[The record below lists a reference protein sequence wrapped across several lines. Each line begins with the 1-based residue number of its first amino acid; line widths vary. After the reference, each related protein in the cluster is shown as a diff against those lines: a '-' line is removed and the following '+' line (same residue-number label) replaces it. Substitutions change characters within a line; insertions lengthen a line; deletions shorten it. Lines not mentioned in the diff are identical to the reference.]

1 VATGQ
6 PAATSLDASAAR
18 LFADFQL
25 FGPQRA
31 FVVSADG
38 RGFWWAGSNGAD
50 PGRAIESALKA
61 CQDKTGGKCTVFAVN
76 DILLNGREWKAATP
90 PASPP
95 IGRLRGQPWWE
106 NKGPQA
112 AAGVIVW
119 SHGYRSGSDSTSSAP
134 QPWIGRFAASGY
146 DLYRFDREWIRTAR
160 ATRRSLSR
168 RFARPGPWAIAAS
181 CWPVSRPARGCHSL
195 QRCAAH
201 QSMA

>member
-1 VATGQ
+1 MKVPIVALAALLTLLVGVAAGQ

-61 CQDKTGGKCTVFAVN
+61 CQDKTGGKCAPYAVN
-76 DILLNGREWKAATP
+76 DILLNGREWKAAPP

-95 IGRLRGQPWWE
+95 IARLRGQPWWE

-112 AAGVIVW
+112 GTGVIVW
-119 SHGYRSGSDSTSSAP
+119 SHGYRSGNDATSSAP
-134 QPWIGRFAASGY
+134 QPWIGRFTARGY
-146 DLYRFDREWIRTAR
+146 DLYRFDREWIRDWPGD
-160 ATRRSLSR
+160 ATQLVEAVR
-168 RFARPGPWAIAAS
+168 
-181 CWPVSRPARGCHSL
+181 
-195 QRCAAH
+195 
-201 QSMA
+201 